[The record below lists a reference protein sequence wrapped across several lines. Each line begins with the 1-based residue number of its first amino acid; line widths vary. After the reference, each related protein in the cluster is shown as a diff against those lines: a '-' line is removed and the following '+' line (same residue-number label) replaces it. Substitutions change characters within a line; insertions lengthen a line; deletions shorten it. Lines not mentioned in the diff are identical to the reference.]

1 MAATENGKKYVIGK
15 GKLFF
20 DKFMAGAKLGTGERY
35 LGNSPELSSNQSQ
48 DTLDHI
54 DADQGLNVKDEQI
67 TISNDLGGAFALDS
81 IDTQNVAMWFGGDID
96 KQTVAAATA
105 ITETF
110 TTDQW
115 TPGGWKQLG
124 TAVDQPQGTRSVT
137 NVTISTSVPAVVPTD
152 PPVVTALTAQQL
164 EDNFEIDLEGAR
176 IYLEPTSTLFTAT
189 PGTSLVVKYDQEA
202 ITNEIIIGKGMEIRG
217 ALRFQAK
224 NPKGENKDYFWPYV
238 KITANGD
245 YALKGDTWQQMS
257 FNYEVLKKDD
267 TTERVYITNRPATA

>member
-15 GKLFF
+15 GRLYFGAF
-20 DKFMAGAKLGTGERY
+20 AAGTKTSTGQRY

-81 IDTQNVAMWFGGDID
+81 IDIANVALWFGGDVD
-96 KQTVAAATA
+96 KETVAAATA
-105 ITETF
+105 VAEPDF
-110 TTDQW
+110 RMA
-115 TPGGWKQLG
+115 PGTWHHLG
-124 TAVDQPQGTRSVT
+124 KTADNPQGTRSVD
-137 NVTISTSVPAVVPTD
+137 NIAVI
-152 PPVVTALTAQQL
+152 VVTAGVPGTAL
-164 EDNFEIDLEGAR
+164 DAAALAANFEFDLELGR
-176 IYLEPTSTLFTAT
+176 MYMEPTSTLLT
-189 PGTSLVVKYDQEA
+189 PADTTLRVTYDQDA
-202 ITNEIIIGKGMEIRG
+202 ITNEIVIGKGQEIRG
-217 ALRFQAK
+217 ELYFQAK

-245 YALKGDTWQQMS
+245 YALKGDSWQQMS
-257 FNYEVLKKDD
+257 FNYEVLKLND